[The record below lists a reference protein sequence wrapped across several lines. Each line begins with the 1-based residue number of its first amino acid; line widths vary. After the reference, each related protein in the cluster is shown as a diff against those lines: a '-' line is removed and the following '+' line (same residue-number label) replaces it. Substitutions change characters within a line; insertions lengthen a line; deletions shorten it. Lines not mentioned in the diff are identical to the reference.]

1 MKRTPDS
8 SPPFAST
15 KNVGM
20 SNEEPEKM
28 VNDRIVVK
36 AIEPKDEEAWN
47 KLWKEYQGF
56 QKTVM
61 PPEVATTTFARF
73 IDPTVKLWGA
83 LAFDTET
90 GDAIGFAHYLNHLTS
105 WHVEEVVYMNDL
117 YVTERAR
124 VKGVGRKLIEFV
136 YSRAD
141 ELGTPAVYWVTD
153 HYNHRAQLLYTKVA
167 YKTDKVLYKRNGY

>member
-1 MKRTPDS
+1 
-8 SPPFAST
+8 
-15 KNVGM
+15 M

-61 PPEVATTTFARF
+61 PPEVATTTYARF

-167 YKTDKVLYKRNGY
+167 YKTDKVVYKRNGY

>member
-1 MKRTPDS
+1 MKKTPDP

-61 PPEVATTTFARF
+61 P
-73 IDPTVKLWGA
+73 
-83 LAFDTET
+83 
-90 GDAIGFAHYLNHLTS
+90 HLRK
-105 WHVEEVVYMNDL
+105 VYRPYGQTMGCSSL
-117 YVTERAR
+117 
-124 VKGVGRKLIEFV
+124 
-136 YSRAD
+136 
-141 ELGTPAVYWVTD
+141 
-153 HYNHRAQLLYTKVA
+153 
-167 YKTDKVLYKRNGY
+167 

>member
-1 MKRTPDS
+1 MKKTPDS
-8 SPPFAST
+8 FPPFAST

-61 PPEVATTTFARF
+61 PP
-73 IDPTVKLWGA
+73 
-83 LAFDTET
+83 
-90 GDAIGFAHYLNHLTS
+90 
-105 WHVEEVVYMNDL
+105 
-117 YVTERAR
+117 
-124 VKGVGRKLIEFV
+124 
-136 YSRAD
+136 
-141 ELGTPAVYWVTD
+141 
-153 HYNHRAQLLYTKVA
+153 
-167 YKTDKVLYKRNGY
+167 